1 MAEAQEEKKPITFRL
16 EATTREALEKRA
28 VAMSLSSGKEFT
40 AATCARELV
49 EQALRADPA
58 DQGPAAM
65 LLLQATVAQLEARI
79 AKLFESEVVD
89 KIYESIGMV
98 HKDLGAAE
106 TRLHEVIAAQ
116 LKVVL
121 VNLGNRDPEKVEK
134 LLQQHFQPKKKD
146 ATSSA
151 TPPT

>member
-1 MAEAQEEKKPITFRL
+1 MADPQEEKKPITFRL
-16 EATTREALEKRA
+16 EAATREALEKRA

-49 EQALRADPA
+49 EQALRAEPS

-65 LLLQATVAQLEARI
+65 LLLQAAVAQLEARI
-79 AKLFESEVVD
+79 ARLFESEVVER
-89 KIYESIGMV
+89 IYESIGVV
-98 HKDLGAAE
+98 HKDLTEAE
-106 TRLHEVIAAQ
+106 TRIHNAIASQ

-134 LLQQHFQPKKKD
+134 LLQQHFQPKKND
-146 ATSSA
+146 ASRSA
-151 TPPT
+151 TPPK